1 MGGLHSSHSPGLVA
15 LCKDSAGAHPA
26 LVGAL
31 QALLLGGIWVS
42 GYPLTNLLPRFLLG
56 GVLMSLGLMMTI
68 EWAWVVPRTRM
79 SGASHLM
86 VLGARVRF
94 RVRVRAST

>member
-1 MGGLHSSHSPGLVA
+1 
-15 LCKDSAGAHPA
+15 
-26 LVGAL
+26 
-31 QALLLGGIWVS
+31 
-42 GYPLTNLLPRFLLG
+42 
-56 GVLMSLGLMMTI
+56 MSLGLMMTI